1 MLQLSVGEHR
11 PVMQYTDFWSFFVVP
26 VLSLIILIPTAIC
39 LQKEGVKVFSEILKK
54 SCSALACFYSI
65 RHFIMFILCYCVAV
79 VVEILILLFKLS
91 MDYRQNLQGTLLY
104 ACIFIGKFYIY
115 SFLYHFGVAVMS
127 NTTASWHYSQD
138 NEEISSKSVW
148 KSIKI
153 VCRFHLGRVAFGA
166 SVIPPYFLAIY
177 SPCRHTATKRSG
189 NTVVAQ
195 IFKLVSISE
204 ITNFAVI
211 QISVHG
217 YNFVK
222 STKRLFD
229 LMVKNYSINGSNQA
243 V

>member
-1 MLQLSVGEHR
+1 
-11 PVMQYTDFWSFFVVP
+11 
-26 VLSLIILIPTAIC
+26 
-39 LQKEGVKVFSEILKK
+39 
-54 SCSALACFYSI
+54 
-65 RHFIMFILCYCVAV
+65 
-79 VVEILILLFKLS
+79 
-91 MDYRQNLQGTLLY
+91 
-104 ACIFIGKFYIY
+104 
-115 SFLYHFGVAVMS
+115 MS

-229 LMVKNYSINGSNQA
+229 LMLFELVLTRMVFTSIKFSALLITASGMTERYSNRVMDINMVYNYEMIIIKIAETLSLPVIMIVETAVKTTLIYILEKQELTEKSTEMNTFQPTAPQNENA